1 MQDELEDMLEQANE
15 VQEAL
20 GRSYGTPDVDED
32 ELEAG
37 LAAIH
42 YLRILIKIITFEILE
57 LEALGDE
64 LALDTDTSYLEDVS
78 APKVP
83 TREPGAESVNSVSV
97 SLYMQK
103 ILFK

>member
-32 ELEAG
+32 DLEAG
-37 LAAIH
+37 LSSVKWET
-42 YLRILIKIITFEILE
+42 LIYWLLISE

-64 LALDTDTSYLEDVS
+64 LALDTDTSYLEEVS

-83 TREPGAESVNSVSV
+83 TREPGAESVNSVSN
-97 SLYMQK
+97 L
-103 ILFK
+103 I